1 MSFLKSTSRYWRG
14 LRLTALAAA
23 VISFAVVA
31 ATPATAAG
39 VSMTGNATLN
49 SSQSR
54 AIAAAWGNK
63 PPYAV
68 NFQCNVPGCSNF
80 VTASTTTTGL
90 GRTVVMT
97 VCSTTTKTHEI
108 YISEKGGGE
117 VYADSKT
124 TWRAGSYC

>member
-14 LRLTALAAA
+14 LRLAALPAA
-23 VISFAVVA
+23 VVALAVVA
-31 ATPATAAG
+31 ATPASAAG
-39 VSMTGNATLN
+39 VSFTGSATLN
-49 SSQSR
+49 SGQSR

-63 PPYAV
+63 PPYDV
-68 NFQCNVPGCSNF
+68 NFQCNVPGCANF
-80 VTASTTTTGL
+80 VKVGTTTTGL
-90 GRTVVMT
+90 GRSVVMT
-97 VCSTTTKTHEI
+97 VCSRTTKTHEI